1 MCVFHINMLIEV
13 GPISFQTGGGDEAR
27 SLIKGFRKTTQK
39 EKQIVTRSKVI
50 LCYTTQLFSPSCRSS
65 PPGSS
70 LACSCLPPPPRTHV
84 LYLYLNCTGS
94 GRGGFGWER
103 AREASLLICAVSFLS
118 KNLKDSFVE
127 HWILVDSFLFQYFE
141 YVSLWLTFERHGFE
155 LCR

>member
-1 MCVFHINMLIEV
+1 MLIEA

-27 SLIKGFRKTTQK
+27 SVIKGFRKTTQK

-70 LACSCLPPPPRTHV
+70 LACSCLPPPPRTDV
-84 LYLYLNCTGS
+84 LYLYLNCPGS

-103 AREASLLICAVSFLS
+103 AREASLLICAVSFLARTLLGNYHQDRF
-118 KNLKDSFVE
+118 NLGGGSE
-127 HWILVDSFLFQYFE
+127 SPAGLVRTQTSGPPSQRFLIQ
-141 YVSLWLTFERHGFE
+141 
-155 LCR
+155 